1 MDDTTKH
8 QDPHRPMGGPGHETS
23 DVNVWV
29 ISKFA
34 IALVVITILS
44 VGMLIGVFQF
54 YLSRTDEPVAMDP
67 TKVFPNP
74 QLEQN
79 EPKDL
84 QEFRDREEK
93 ALTGYAWV
101 DKEKGTVSIPI
112 DQAIDQLVKKGLP
125 VRKQAETAASNVSMP
140 TESGLG
146 QPAAAH
152 EESK

>member
-8 QDPHRPMGGPGHETS
+8 DNPQRPAGGPGHETS

-29 ISKFA
+29 IGKFA
-34 IALVVITILS
+34 IALVAITLLS
-44 VGMLIGVFQF
+44 VALLIGVFQF
-54 YLSRTDEPVAMDP
+54 FLSRTAEPVAMDP
-67 TKVFPNP
+67 TKMFPNP

-84 QEFRDREEK
+84 QEFRDREAK

-101 DKEKGTVSIPI
+101 DKQKGTVSIPI

-125 VRKQAETAASNVSMP
+125 VRKQAETPASNVSMP

-146 QPAAAH
+146 QPPAAH